1 MSIHKAKYFFEK
13 SLACPVM
20 ILMALT
26 LLLLFGTPA
35 EAQEEAVTTAEHT
48 TSPPSPAHGPT
59 DPAELET
66 FLDGLMTRQ
75 MADYGIPGA
84 AVAVVKD
91 GEAWLA
97 KGYGLADSENGVPV
111 DPERSVFLIGSV
123 GKLFTWT
130 AVMQLVEQGKLDLDA
145 DINTYLDFRIPDT
158 YPQPITLKHLLTH
171 TAGFEDLY
179 FEYLTLDAADQLPE
193 GEWMASHIPARVRPP
208 GHSAAY
214 SNYGTQL
221 AGYIVARVSGMP
233 YEQYIQEYIYD
244 PLGMSHSTAQ
254 SPVPPALLPDKAVG
268 YMVVDDVLQP
278 APEFLGQPA
287 MLPAG
292 SHASSVADMARF
304 MIAHL
309 RDGHVADETSGQP
322 VILSAATVEQMH
334 STLYTPDPRLQGT
347 AYGLF
352 DLSDNGW
359 YTLGHDGDT
368 LGFKAMIL
376 LMPDQHLGIFVAYN
390 AEAAD
395 ELTRQHFGFQRAF
408 FDHYFPPA
416 AVEPIQ
422 PPADFADRAARFEGS
437 YLQTRSAH
445 NTLEKYRNIAGGI
458 VEISDNGDG
467 TLNLGTPWGDW
478 DYVEAAPLYFRQ
490 VDGPHAMLFRED
502 DRGRISHVYID
513 LVPQFA
519 FEKLN
524 WYETAGFNFP
534 LVLVCVL
541 LFLSVIPVA
550 IIRVVRSRRN
560 DEGNLPS
567 RGARAAFP
575 ILVAVCVLNILFV
588 AGVVL
593 WGEMNLTP
601 LFGIEPVFK
610 VVLGLGVV
618 SAVLTLA
625 ALVYAV
631 VAWKDGYWSPGGRVY
646 YTLVVVAAMAFVWFL
661 DFWNLLGWRF

>member
-1 MSIHKAKYFFEK
+1 
-13 SLACPVM
+13 
-20 ILMALT
+20 
-26 LLLLFGTPA
+26 
-35 EAQEEAVTTAEHT
+35 
-48 TSPPSPAHGPT
+48 
-59 DPAELET
+59 
-66 FLDGLMTRQ
+66 
-75 MADYGIPGA
+75 
-84 AVAVVKD
+84 
-91 GEAWLA
+91 
-97 KGYGLADSENGVPV
+97 
-111 DPERSVFLIGSV
+111 
-123 GKLFTWT
+123 
-130 AVMQLVEQGKLDLDA
+130 
-145 DINTYLDFRIPDT
+145 
-158 YPQPITLKHLLTH
+158 
-171 TAGFEDLY
+171 
-179 FEYLTLDAADQLPE
+179 
-193 GEWMASHIPARVRPP
+193 
-208 GHSAAY
+208 
-214 SNYGTQL
+214 
-221 AGYIVARVSGMP
+221 
-233 YEQYIQEYIYD
+233 
-244 PLGMSHSTAQ
+244 
-254 SPVPPALLPDKAVG
+254 
-268 YMVVDDVLQP
+268 
-278 APEFLGQPA
+278 
-287 MLPAG
+287 
-292 SHASSVADMARF
+292 
-304 MIAHL
+304 
-309 RDGHVADETSGQP
+309 

-534 LVLVCVL
+534 WFWSASYSFCP
-541 LFLSVIPVA
+541 SSPW
-550 IIRVVRSRRN
+550 RSSGSSAAAGTTR
-560 DEGNLPS
+560 GISHHAALAQPS
-567 RGARAAFP
+567 RFWWPSASLTSCSWPGSCCGAR
-575 ILVAVCVLNILFV
+575 
-588 AGVVL
+588 
-593 WGEMNLTP
+593 
-601 LFGIEPVFK
+601 
-610 VVLGLGVV
+610 
-618 SAVLTLA
+618 
-625 ALVYAV
+625 
-631 VAWKDGYWSPGGRVY
+631 
-646 YTLVVVAAMAFVWFL
+646 
-661 DFWNLLGWRF
+661 